1 MSAAIGY
8 PHTPS
13 RVERFIAI
21 PGPRDYLRS
30 KQQAAF
36 FGVIMVVYL
45 TIATLIPQE
54 SVKLGDYDWLTIEKE
69 EDWEDVQD
77 EEAPLTPVQ
86 SWGDYTRVRPYVF
99 FHHTCLVVLATIH
112 S

>member
-1 MSAAIGY
+1 MSAINEY
-8 PHTPS
+8 PHTSS
-13 RVERFIAI
+13 RFERFIAL
-21 PGPRDYLRS
+21 PGPNDYLRS

-36 FGVIMVVYL
+36 FGVIMVAYL

-54 SVKLGDYDWLTIEKE
+54 SVKLCDYDCMAIEKE

-86 SWGDYTRVRPYVF
+86 SWGEYTQVRLFLFPSCGRV
-99 FHHTCLVVLATIH
+99 
-112 S
+112 

>member
-1 MSAAIGY
+1 MSAIVGY

-21 PGPRDYLRS
+21 PGPKDHLRS

-36 FGVIMVVYL
+36 FGVIMVAYL

-54 SVKLGDYDWLTIEKE
+54 SVKLSDYDWLTIEKE

-77 EEAPLTPVQ
+77 DEAPLTPVQ
-86 SWGDYTRVRPYVF
+86 SWGEYTQVRLFLFP
-99 FHHTCLVVLATIH
+99 LL
-112 S
+112 

>member
-1 MSAAIGY
+1 MSALLENRNSS
-8 PHTPS
+8 S
-13 RVERFIAI
+13 RVVERYIAL

-36 FGVIMVVYL
+36 FGVIMVTYL
-45 TIATLIPQE
+45 TIATLIPQDQ
-54 SVKLGDYDWLTIEKE
+54 VKLSEYHFVGVEKE

-86 SWGDYTRVRPYVF
+86 SRGEYTQVRLFLFP
-99 FHHTCLVVLATIH
+99 LL
-112 S
+112 

>member
-1 MSAAIGY
+1 MFENQHSS
-8 PHTPS
+8 S
-13 RVERFIAI
+13 RVVERYIALH
-21 PGPRDYLRS
+21 GPNDYLRS

-36 FGVIMVVYL
+36 FGVIMVTYL

-54 SVKLGDYDWLTIEKE
+54 SVKLCDYAWLTIEKE

-99 FHHTCLVVLATIH
+99 FHHTCLVVFATIH

>member
-1 MSAAIGY
+1 MSAIVGY

-21 PGPRDYLRS
+21 PGPKDHLRS

-36 FGVIMVVYL
+36 FGVIMVAYL

-54 SVKLGDYDWLTIEKE
+54 SVKLSDYDWLTIEKE
-69 EDWEDVQD
+69 DD
-77 EEAPLTPVQ
+77 EAPLTPVQ
-86 SWGDYTRVRPYVF
+86 SWGEYTQVRLFLFSSCAPV
-99 FHHTCLVVLATIH
+99 
-112 S
+112 